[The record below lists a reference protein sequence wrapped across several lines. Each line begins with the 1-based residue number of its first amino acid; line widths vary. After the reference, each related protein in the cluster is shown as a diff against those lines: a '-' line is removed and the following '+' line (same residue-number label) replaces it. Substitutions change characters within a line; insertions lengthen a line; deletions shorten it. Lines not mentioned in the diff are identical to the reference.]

1 MCKCLLPT
9 LTPNCFVPT
18 GAVWQVEGCETVFT
32 VAQELSAI
40 ANKTVHPYEVI
51 KYNIEVNPARL
62 RPGTILVVP
71 LARGKYTVGVVTI
84 QLGGVTQL
92 CQSDVLTCIDHGRHG
107 TLDLSIIWVWHEART
122 YAQVSIIVA
131 DKSISSAVKA
141 E

>member
-1 MCKCLLPT
+1 MGRRLKDKLWKLRRDYERLELPSQLGVPYDLLEAANPDGLDDLRAGKT
-9 LTPNCFVPT
+9 ISL

-40 ANKTVHPYEVI
+40 ANKTIHPYEVI

-71 LARGKYTVGVVTI
+71 LAR
-84 QLGGVTQL
+84 
-92 CQSDVLTCIDHGRHG
+92 
-107 TLDLSIIWVWHEART
+107 
-122 YAQVSIIVA
+122 